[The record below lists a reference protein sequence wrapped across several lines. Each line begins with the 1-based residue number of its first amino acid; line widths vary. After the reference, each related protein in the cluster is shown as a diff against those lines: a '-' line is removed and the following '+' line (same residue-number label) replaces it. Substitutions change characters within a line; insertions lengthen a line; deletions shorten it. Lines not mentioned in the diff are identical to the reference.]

1 MNLSIYQS
9 LFDLIH
15 THIYGGV
22 ELTPDMNLV
31 CTLISTIG
39 VLLVIGIPFFVVY
52 KILSI
57 LFNSIGW

>member
-1 MNLSIYQS
+1 MSIYQS

-22 ELTPDMNLV
+22 VLTADMNLV

-39 VLLVIGIPFFVVY
+39 CLFCVAVPFIVVIRIIKAFTGGI
-52 KILSI
+52 L
-57 LFNSIGW
+57 